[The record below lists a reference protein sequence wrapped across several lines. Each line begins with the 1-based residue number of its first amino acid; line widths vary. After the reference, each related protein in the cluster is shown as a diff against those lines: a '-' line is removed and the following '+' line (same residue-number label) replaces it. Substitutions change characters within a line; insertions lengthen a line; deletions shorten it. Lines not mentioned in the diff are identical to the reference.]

1 MTCPYVSWEATR
13 MPLSNNVTSVCGVV
27 RDSRGRFGGI
37 EVGGEVEMEKED
49 GRVDLMVD
57 FWD

>member
-1 MTCPYVSWEATR
+1 M
-13 MPLSNNVTSVCGVV
+13 SNNVTSVCGVV